1 MFLFDVWS
9 GSLERGKIMIPQAI
23 KTLRKSFGLSQAQL
37 ARQLGIT
44 RSSVNAWEMGV
55 TMPSVQTLVQLSD
68 FFGVSADYLIG
79 VSHGRSI
86 SVDGLT
92 PDEISLLLQ
101 MISYFRSR
109 QTA

>member
-1 MFLFDVWS
+1 M
-9 GSLERGKIMIPQAI
+9 MIPQEI

-79 VSHGRSI
+79 VSHDQSI

-92 PDEISLLLQ
+92 PEEISLLLQ